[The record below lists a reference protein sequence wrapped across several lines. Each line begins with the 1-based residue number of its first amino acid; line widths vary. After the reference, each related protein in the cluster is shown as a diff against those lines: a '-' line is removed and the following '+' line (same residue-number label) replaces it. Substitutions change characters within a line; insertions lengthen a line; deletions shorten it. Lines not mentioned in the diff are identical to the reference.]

1 MIDDHP
7 PQTSHV
13 LSGLPPGARVHEF
26 EVVSVLGSGKSSLT
40 YKAHDHSLKLPR
52 TIKEYL
58 PAGMARRSPTSL
70 AVEALPDKAESFK
83 HGLKRFL
90 AEGRHMGQ
98 FQHRV
103 FREAIQLFL
112 ENGTAYIVMPYY
124 EGKTLR
130 KLVREGWRVKDLG
143 EFLVIIL
150 PILAGIESLHKND
163 YCHCDITPN
172 NILIRYK
179 APLIILDFG
188 AVQPKG
194 VTKERPIID
203 LAPGFA
209 AIEQYE
215 STGIVG
221 AQTDIYAISAL
232 SYYILTGIIPD
243 TSVSRILHDSM
254 KPLVEFSISGLPIS
268 VLEVID
274 RGLSVES
281 ENRYQSIESF
291 ARSLRI
297 AIEMMIAESPNPI
310 VREMLS
316 ANPTITF
323 TPQQKEILGY
333 VSELRTQFQ
342 PSVDA

>member
-7 PQTSHV
+7 AQISHV
-13 LSGLPPGARVHEF
+13 LSGLPPGACVREF

-58 PAGMARRSPTSL
+58 PVGMARRSSTSL
-70 AVEALPDKAESFK
+70 AVEALPDTAESFK
-83 HGLKRFL
+83 LGLKRFL
-90 AEGRHMGQ
+90 AEGQHMAQ

-103 FREAIQLFL
+103 FREAIRILN

-130 KLVREGWRVKDLG
+130 KLVSEGWRVNELG
-143 EFLVIIL
+143 EFLLIIL
-150 PILAGIESLHKND
+150 PILAGIELLHKNN
-163 YCHCDITPN
+163 YCHCDITPD
-172 NILIRYK
+172 NILMRDK

-188 AVQPKG
+188 AVQLQG
-194 VTKERPIID
+194 VTEDRPIID
-203 LAPGFA
+203 LSPGFA
-209 AIEQYE
+209 AKEQYE

-221 AQTDIYAISAL
+221 AHTDIYAISAL

-243 TSVSRILHDSM
+243 TSISRILHDSM
-254 KPLVEFSISGLPIS
+254 KPLTEFAISGLPIS

-274 RGLSVES
+274 RGLSVEP
-281 ENRYQSIESF
+281 ENRYQSVESF

-297 AIEMMIAESPNPI
+297 AIEMMMAESPNPI
-310 VREMLS
+310 AREMLS
-316 ANPTITF
+316 ANSTITF
-323 TPQQKEILGY
+323 TLQQQEILEY
-333 VSELRTQFQ
+333 VRELRAQFQ
-342 PSVDA
+342 PSMSA